1 MPSPTRVTLLAF
13 AAWLLVGCA
22 SSPSQGTLN
31 DVRAEANPSDRAQ
44 RNTTTFTP
52 ALRCMDD
59 IMFKRGTRDITLMM
73 EEMRDATQRVPISAR
88 DMMTSAMSDI
98 SRRSRGVRLSV
109 FGSDQQN
116 LIQFMQSAQKTSP
129 FAVVPQYS
137 VRGTVSQLDEG
148 VEKSSATFGATLAE
162 NLFGVRFASD
172 TRFAV
177 MAMDAAMV
185 QTDTM
190 TLVPGVVSKNT
201 TVLVSR
207 DASAQDGQGRLVKRD
222 IGLVFSLASSRA
234 DGPAQAARN
243 MVELATVELVGR
255 LIKAPYWQCL
265 GMADSDPEVQRELED
280 WFLAMDEG
288 ERIRFFKE
296 RMREGRY
303 FDGAVDTQDDAGFRA
318 ALASYRQALGLR
330 EPGELDQALFN
341 QVVTRTVPRRVAT
354 SLTQGALQPQSQPQ
368 SQPPLPS
375 TAASATSATAAPPAQ
390 SAAPMTLTLQT
401 GRPGQVRAVDLKVDV
416 ATAGYVYCY
425 TQNPQTGRIQRIFPN
440 RFQHDPRVARGQTVR
455 LPGRDRF
462 LLSKTAQYA
471 CIHAPQEVYADLPAQ
486 LRWGDF
492 EDIRLNTFDE
502 IQQQFAQASG
512 LPVQLVRQTL
522 SPP

>member
-1 MPSPTRVTLLAF
+1 MTSPTQVTLLAA

-22 SSPSQGTLN
+22 SSPSQGALN

-44 RNTTTFTP
+44 RNTTSFTP

-59 IMFKRGTRDITLMM
+59 IMFQRGTRDITLMM

-109 FGSDQQN
+109 FGTDQQN

-162 NLFGVRFASD
+162 NVFGVRFASD

-177 MAMDAAMV
+177 MAMDAAVV

-190 TLVPGVVSKNT
+190 TLLPGVVSKNT

-265 GMADSDPEVQRELED
+265 GIADTDPEVQRELDD
-280 WFLAMDEG
+280 WFFAMDEG
-288 ERIRFFKE
+288 ERIQFYKA
-296 RMREGRY
+296 RMRDSRHY
-303 FDGAVDTQDDAGFRA
+303 DGAVDTQDDAAFRA
-318 ALASYRQALGLR
+318 ALAGYRLALGLPQR
-330 EPGELDQALFN
+330 GEPDQELFK
-341 QVVTRTVPRRVAT
+341 QVVMRTVPRRAVAV
-354 SLTQGALQPQSQPQ
+354 AAPVVP
-368 SQPPLPS
+368 
-375 TAASATSATAAPPAQ
+375 TAATATTATTALVPRPSAAP
-390 SAAPMTLTLQT
+390 PMTLTLQVDRANT
-401 GRPGQVRAVDLKVDV
+401 GRSVDLSVDV
-416 ATAGYVYCY
+416 RTAGYVYCY
-425 TQNPQTGRIQRIFPN
+425 IQNPQTGRIQRIFPN
-440 RFQHDPRVARGQTVR
+440 RFQHDPRVSPGQVLH

-462 LLSKTAQYA
+462 LLSKSAQYA

-512 LPVQLVRQTL
+512 LQVQLVRHTL

>member
-1 MPSPTRVTLLAF
+1 MASPTQVTLLA
-13 AAWLLVGCA
+13 AAAMLLVGCA

-44 RNTTTFTP
+44 RNTTSFTP

-59 IMFKRGTRDITLMM
+59 IMFRRGTRDITLMM

-109 FGSDQQN
+109 FGTDQQN

-162 NLFGVRFASD
+162 NVFGVRFASD

-177 MAMDAAMV
+177 MAMDAAVV

-265 GMADSDPEVQRELED
+265 GIADTDPEVQRELDD
-280 WFLAMDEG
+280 WFFGMDEG
-288 ERIRFFKE
+288 ERIQFYKA
-296 RMREGRY
+296 RMRDSRHY
-303 FDGAVDTQDDAGFRA
+303 DGTVDTQDDAAFRA
-318 ALASYRQALGLR
+318 ALAGYRLALGLPQQG
-330 EPGELDQALFN
+330 EPDQEFFK
-341 QVVTRTVPRRVAT
+341 QVVMRAVPRRAVAV
-354 SLTQGALQPQSQPQ
+354 AAPVVP
-368 SQPPLPS
+368 
-375 TAASATSATAAPPAQ
+375 TAATATTATTATTALVPRPSAAP
-390 SAAPMTLTLQT
+390 PMTLTLQVDRANT
-401 GRPGQVRAVDLKVDV
+401 GRSVDLSVDV
-416 ATAGYVYCY
+416 RTAGYVYCY

-440 RFQHDPRVARGQTVR
+440 RFQHDPRVSPGQVLH

-512 LPVQLVRQTL
+512 LQVQLVRHTL
-522 SPP
+522 PTR